1 MTTFITDSPQ
11 SDGFY
16 EFIEILLPVHLQSH
30 IKRMNPLIRK
40 FKEYGHI
47 DPEVETELIKR
58 IKFQTRPKGDFFL
71 KKGQASSSLF
81 LIEEGLVRSYFI
93 KDDREIN
100 SWFGFENIILGSV
113 LPLFYNLPA
122 FENIQF
128 LETSTICYISGNDLN
143 ELYKKYNDMNTVGR
157 IMAEEYCKI
166 LEDRVTSLQ
175 TGTAEQRY
183 NTLLR
188 DQPDAVQRISLG
200 HIASYLGITQE
211 TLSRIRKSN

>member
-1 MTTFITDSPQ
+1 MNA
-11 SDGFY
+11 
-16 EFIEILLPVHLQSH
+16 L
-30 IKRMNPLIRK
+30 IKKLR
-40 FKEYGHI
+40 EYGHI
-47 DPEVETELIKR
+47 DLEIETELIKK
-58 IKFQTRPKGDFFL
+58 IKSQTRPRGDFFI
-71 KKGQASSSLF
+71 KKGQAASSLF
-81 LIEEGLVRSYFI
+81 LIEKGLVRSYFI
-93 KDDREIN
+93 RDDREIN

-143 ELYKKYNDMNTVGR
+143 ELYKKYNDMNTIGR
-157 IMAEEYCKI
+157 IMTEEYCKI

-175 TGTAEQRY
+175 TETAEQRY